1 MPEPPLALA
10 AVTAT
15 CTAVTR
21 RKKRCKNKVKKGS
34 ANGLCALH
42 QPDKPAAA
50 PAAEPI
56 TADPAPE
63 SGTQHCPAE
72 PICETLGCANPAAE
86 NEHCPDSA
94 GGTHWSLCDEC
105 YEQDQEEP
113 TFGEAVEANNFFAE
127 VATAIPTAT
136 DDPTKLWNGFGTL
149 PNCMMTDDHC
159 LFKLAWEAKGC
170 KVTKAP

>member
-1 MPEPPLALA
+1 M
-10 AVTAT
+10 TK
-15 CTAVTR
+15 
-21 RKKRCKNKVKKGS
+21 RKKRCKNRVKKGS

-42 QPDKPAAA
+42 QPDPEPASSSKESSDESHSEKEWCDCGEHWVDPEEMWPDFGDCQNCVSENDYLEYMGHGSDSDPDCDPTSGEPDEPAAA

-72 PICETLGCANPAAE
+72 PICETLGCTNPAAE
-86 NEHCPDSA
+86 NEHYPDSE

-113 TFGEAVEANNFFAE
+113 TFG
-127 VATAIPTAT
+127 
-136 DDPTKLWNGFGTL
+136 
-149 PNCMMTDDHC
+149 
-159 LFKLAWEAKGC
+159 
-170 KVTKAP
+170 AP